1 MWHWNFP
8 EGRFTAITWGIVGWR
23 LLQGS
28 WAARGGIFECKLP
41 DEKLEKSHFP
51 VPSSPRVP
59 LLAGADAGV
68 GRVNCRAFSLR
79 RTAALTSDSPGPP
92 NRRGLSRKVAR
103 LNLPGGLMKHAAC
116 RAARGRKATEFDI
129 DAWCAR
135 IPAGGEKALETSSNN
150 AREGASLARR
160 RSGGPLVGKQG
171 GGGPL
176 EGHRAPKGA
185 EEEIFNR
192 TYPPIEAFPE
202 KQISFA
208 LKRSDTTHRG
218 SSERGKQ
225 LQGIPQS
232 THRDP
237 STPPRGCT
245 AVQSHAEAA
254 MGSTPE
260 WPPYRETALRRDSQ
274 REFIDWAFLCRR
286 PLDSPAA
293 ALDYFCLT
301 PFYAEVRAE
310 CGAAAA
316 AAAGGVPPTPASQ
329 TAVSA
334 HGVGGVQGQGG
345 GPQGFFRQ
353 HLLLNERLRLGE
365 AIDIA
370 RTEGLVFEV
379 VQHNLQSI
387 DALAPPAPPQH
398 QGQQQQDDEAGAAAA
413 LLSERCQYYRTKA
426 IFLIALVER
435 RQSMHGVQQQQQR
448 RIYSVVAG
456 RVYRQPPLRDS
467 MIQRLAEATEDLSC
481 CADLLL
487 LQLCSWSLPSGFSWR
502 APLSRRKQLLAA
514 AAASK
519 YCGDTLQQASQQEDQ
534 EATNISDTTKS
545 TSRVKVVYKRP
556 PCAAA
561 LRVLQEETKYLEL
574 TAQQHEAQERSLM
587 EEYNATAATAAKE
600 AAALQQLQHRIG
612 LLRAAL
618 LQAAPNASQAA
629 ALLQQLT
636 TAAAN
641 IPTVAAPAEG
651 TATMASAER
660 NAE

>member
-1 MWHWNFP
+1 
-8 EGRFTAITWGIVGWR
+8 
-23 LLQGS
+23 
-28 WAARGGIFECKLP
+28 
-41 DEKLEKSHFP
+41 
-51 VPSSPRVP
+51 
-59 LLAGADAGV
+59 
-68 GRVNCRAFSLR
+68 
-79 RTAALTSDSPGPP
+79 
-92 NRRGLSRKVAR
+92 
-103 LNLPGGLMKHAAC
+103 
-116 RAARGRKATEFDI
+116 
-129 DAWCAR
+129 
-135 IPAGGEKALETSSNN
+135 
-150 AREGASLARR
+150 
-160 RSGGPLVGKQG
+160 
-171 GGGPL
+171 
-176 EGHRAPKGA
+176 
-185 EEEIFNR
+185 
-192 TYPPIEAFPE
+192 
-202 KQISFA
+202 
-208 LKRSDTTHRG
+208 
-218 SSERGKQ
+218 
-225 LQGIPQS
+225 
-232 THRDP
+232 
-237 STPPRGCT
+237 
-245 AVQSHAEAA
+245 

-301 PFYAEVRAE
+301 PFYAE
-310 CGAAAA
+310 
-316 AAAGGVPPTPASQ
+316 
-329 TAVSA
+329 
-334 HGVGGVQGQGG
+334 GQGG

-413 LLSERCQYYRTKA
+413 LLSERCQ
-426 IFLIALVER
+426 
-435 RQSMHGVQQQQQR
+435 
-448 RIYSVVAG
+448 
-456 RVYRQPPLRDS
+456 
-467 MIQRLAEATEDLSC
+467 
-481 CADLLL
+481 
-487 LQLCSWSLPSGFSWR
+487 